1 MIAEQRFYLAFTESQ
16 RRMRVFNEI
25 DYERL
30 QQEAKWGD
38 QHHDA
43 FTWFAILGE
52 ETGEAAKEALTEKFG
67 EAGGGHGD
75 LRAELVQAAAVLTA
89 WIEDLDR

>member
-1 MIAEQRFYLAFTESQ
+1 MSDQHFYCAFTQSY
-16 RRMRVFNEI
+16 RRMGVFNEI
-25 DYERL
+25 DYERI

-67 EAGGGHGD
+67 EAGGGHGN
-75 LRAELVQAAAVLTA
+75 LRGELVQAAAVITA
-89 WIEDLDR
+89 WIEDLDH